1 MAILDLNREQFD
13 ALTGAE
19 QPVLVEFWAPWC
31 TYCRRLGPAYE
42 RLAQQR
48 GEELAVAR
56 LNIDEQPQIAEREQ
70 IEVVPTLVLYQ
81 EGRALGSLVA
91 PESKAMID
99 TFLQETLPK

>member
-13 ALTGAE
+13 ALTGAD

-81 EGRALGSLVA
+81 EGRALGSLVE

-99 TFLQETLPK
+99 TFLQETLPE

>member
-1 MAILDLNREQFD
+1 MAILDLSREQFD
-13 ALTGAE
+13 ALTGAD

-56 LNIDEQPQIAEREQ
+56 LNIDEQPQIAEHEQ

-81 EGRALGSLVA
+81 GGKALGSLVA

-99 TFLQETLPK
+99 TFLQETLPE

>member
-13 ALTGAE
+13 ALTGAD

-99 TFLQETLPK
+99 TFLQETLPE